1 MTLPTLPDPK
11 EAEALARHTLT
22 LLCDQLQENLMAG
35 ATEVSLRHQ
44 AQILEYA
51 FAFFL
56 REGLHAKWDAKGSLN
71 LALKTQRQCVD
82 TLRAETARRY
92 MESFMPTL
100 KTYPLPPKAPNE

>member
-11 EAEALARHTLT
+11 QAEALARHTLT

-56 REGLHAKWDAKGSLN
+56 RRGINPQTWEANKALN

-92 MESFMPTL
+92 MEAFMPTL
-100 KTYPLPPKAPNE
+100 KTYPLPPKAP